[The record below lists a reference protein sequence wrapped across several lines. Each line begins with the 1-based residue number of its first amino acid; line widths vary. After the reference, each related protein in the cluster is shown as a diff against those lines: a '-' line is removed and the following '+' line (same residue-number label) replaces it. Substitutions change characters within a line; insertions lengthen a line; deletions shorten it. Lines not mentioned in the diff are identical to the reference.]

1 MIWFRGSI
9 QETTAEERFV
19 FYITAAR
26 VQLSLATYPFVK
38 FMALEHACCFAF
50 SNDRASPKSV
60 SELSGQVPDAM
71 VPTSLRAVS
80 FTMRS
85 RYYLGKMT
93 DERVALR
100 LKRTLESVKKIPV
113 KHLGFQSNS

>member
-1 MIWFRGSI
+1 
-9 QETTAEERFV
+9 
-19 FYITAAR
+19 
-26 VQLSLATYPFVK
+26 
-38 FMALEHACCFAF
+38 
-50 SNDRASPKSV
+50 
-60 SELSGQVPDAM
+60 M
-71 VPTSLRAVS
+71 VPTSLRAVAL
-80 FTMRS
+80 TMRS